1 MAAAAAAVAAEDP
14 RLQAPVGD
22 DRLGAGV
29 AAHVAAAGQQDCGGG
44 DKRKVEL
51 ASPLYALQ
59 DTRHRD
65 GQLQGQGDGGAFKKL
80 KLEPGVSDLGL
91 SSCGG
96 GGGVL
101 ATACSPTTP
110 ARRRHRTTFTQEQLQ
125 ELEAAFA
132 KSHYPDIYCREEL
145 ARITKLNEAR
155 IQVWFQ
161 NRRAKYRKQEK
172 QLQKAL
178 AAPAALPPAACNGMM
193 RGVYGP
199 PRTSSYAAYA
209 AAAAHPHPAARYPAY
224 GAAAQSFGH
233 QPGAAAAATSP
244 EEDWYQRG
252 FSALRAPPAT
262 VSQHP
267 VYHS

>member
-1 MAAAAAAVAAEDP
+1 MNASAAAAESSRTPAASK
-14 RLQAPVGD
+14 
-22 DRLGAGV
+22 
-29 AAHVAAAGQQDCGGG
+29 DCGG

-59 DTRHRD
+59 EPRHRD

-96 GGGVL
+96 GGVL
-101 ATACSPTTP
+101 STACSPTTP

-224 GAAAQSFGH
+224 GAATAQPFGH
-233 QPGAAAAATSP
+233 QPGAATAATTSP

-252 FSALRAPPAT
+252 FSALRAPPAS

>member
-1 MAAAAAAVAAEDP
+1 MVYDVMSDP
-14 RLQAPVGD
+14 SALPETNDIIGD
-22 DRLGAGV
+22 A
-29 AAHVAAAGQQDCGGG
+29 
-44 DKRKVEL
+44 L
-51 ASPLYALQ
+51 A
-59 DTRHRD
+59 
-65 GQLQGQGDGGAFKKL
+65 GDGGAFKKL

-96 GGGVL
+96 GGVL
-101 ATACSPTTP
+101 STACSPTTP

-199 PRTSSYAAYA
+199 PRTTSYAAYA

-224 GAAAQSFGH
+224 SATTAQPFGH
-233 QPGAAAAATSP
+233 QPGAAAATSP

-252 FSALRAPPAT
+252 FSALRAPPAS

>member
-14 RLQAPVGD
+14 RLQVGGD
-22 DRLGAGV
+22 ERLGGGV
-29 AAHVAAAGQQDCGGG
+29 PSSHGGQPDCG
-44 DKRKVEL
+44 DKRKP
-51 ASPLYALQ
+51 ADMGSPLYGLQ
-59 DTRHRD
+59 EPRHRD
-65 GQLQGQGDGGAFKKL
+65 GQLQAQGDVGAFKKL
-80 KLEPGVSDLGL
+80 KLEPGVSELGL

-96 GGGVL
+96 GGAGSAL

-224 GAAAQSFGH
+224 GAAAQPFGH
-233 QPGAAAAATSP
+233 QPTAAAAATSP

-252 FSALRAPPAT
+252 FSALRAPPGAAT

>member
-1 MAAAAAAVAAEDP
+1 MSQQRRKGGVGPAFGTISTVASKRGDSTPASSSVDRRRPPRIEASTPPSADAVSMATANGSP
-14 RLQAPVGD
+14 REP
-22 DRLGAGV
+22 
-29 AAHVAAAGQQDCGGG
+29 
-44 DKRKVEL
+44 
-51 ASPLYALQ
+51 
-59 DTRHRD
+59 
-65 GQLQGQGDGGAFKKL
+65 GDGGAFKKL

-233 QPGAAAAATSP
+233 QPGAAAAAATSP

-252 FSALRAPPAT
+252 FSALRAPPST